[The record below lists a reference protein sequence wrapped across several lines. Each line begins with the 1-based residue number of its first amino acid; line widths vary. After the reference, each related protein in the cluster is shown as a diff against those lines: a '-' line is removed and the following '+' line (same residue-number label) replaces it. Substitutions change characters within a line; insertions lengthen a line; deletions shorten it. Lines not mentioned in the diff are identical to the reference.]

1 MQCLAI
7 LRRQGAGVTW
17 GRLSA
22 VVLTLGATVLAGC
35 GGSGGS
41 GGEGGDSG
49 ASTDGAAE
57 TAAPASKYHTV
68 PEGESIDLAY
78 VTNGIDPFW
87 TIAAAGVKAAAK
99 EMGVNAEVLM
109 PPKGVVDQKRM
120 IENSLANGVDG
131 LAISPIDAANQVGF
145 INQACKNTNVITQDS
160 DAPDSNRICFVGM
173 DNYKAGREAGK
184 LIKEVIPD
192 GGKVMIFVGRLEQLN
207 SQQRRQGVIDEL
219 IDAPM
224 QDGNNLTVSPPG
236 EPVKGDKYEIVG
248 TLTDN
253 FDYAKAK
260 ANAEDTMASHPD
272 LACMVGLFA
281 YNIPNCLQAVE
292 GAGKLNQ
299 IKMVSFDE
307 ADDTLAGI
315 AAGTVHGTVS
325 QQPFEY
331 GYQSIRILKGLA
343 QGDESVLPEGGTLE
357 VPVVIV
363 KKVNVEAFT
372 KKLAELKAQGA

>member
-1 MQCLAI
+1 MLRSVERASSRTVIFGAAI
-7 LRRQGAGVTW
+7 L
-17 GRLSA
+17 SA
-22 VVLTLGATVLAGC
+22 MAFSFTGC
-35 GGSGGS
+35 GGS
-41 GGEGGDSG
+41 EGG
-49 ASTDGAAE
+49 
-57 TAAPASKYHTV
+57 APANDGLEPGVGETNASAVDLHTV

-87 TIAAAGVKAAAK
+87 TIAAAGVKAAANDLD
-99 EMGVNAEVLM
+99 VNAEVLM

-120 IENSLANGVDG
+120 MENALARGIDG
-131 LAISPIDAANQVGF
+131 MAISPIDAANQVAF
-145 INQACKNTNVITQDS
+145 INQAAKVTNVITQDS
-160 DAPDSNRICFVGM
+160 DAPDANRLCFIGM

-207 SQQRRQGVIDEL
+207 AQQRRQGVIDEL

-224 QDGNNLTVSPPG
+224 QDGNNLNVSPPST
-236 EPVKGDKYEIVG
+236 PIKGDKYEIIS

-260 ANAEDTMASHPD
+260 SNAEDAMSANPD

-307 ADDTLAGI
+307 ADDTLAAI

-343 QGDESVLPEGGTLE
+343 QGDASVLPEGGTLE
-357 VPVVIV
+357 VPVVLV
-363 KKVNVEAFT
+363 RKENVEEFT
-372 KKLAELKAQGA
+372 AKLAELKALGA

>member
-1 MQCLAI
+1 
-7 LRRQGAGVTW
+7 
-17 GRLSA
+17 
-22 VVLTLGATVLAGC
+22 
-35 GGSGGS
+35 
-41 GGEGGDSG
+41 
-49 ASTDGAAE
+49 
-57 TAAPASKYHTV
+57 
-68 PEGESIDLAY
+68 
-78 VTNGIDPFW
+78 
-87 TIAAAGVKAAAK
+87 
-99 EMGVNAEVLM
+99 
-109 PPKGVVDQKRM
+109 
-120 IENSLANGVDG
+120 
-131 LAISPIDAANQVGF
+131 
-145 INQACKNTNVITQDS
+145 
-160 DAPDSNRICFVGM
+160 
-173 DNYKAGREAGK
+173 
-184 LIKEVIPD
+184 
-192 GGKVMIFVGRLEQLN
+192 MIFVGRLEQLN

-292 GAGKLNQ
+292 AAGKLNQ

-363 KKVNVEAFT
+363 KKDNVEEFT
-372 KKLAELKAQGA
+372 AKLAELKKLGEDA

>member
-1 MQCLAI
+1 MKMRKSFWESNLF
-7 LRRQGAGVTW
+7 LRPVGLITALYLVVT
-17 GRLSA
+17 A
-22 VVLTLGATVLAGC
+22 AVLAGC
-35 GGSGGS
+35 GGGDST
-41 GGEGGDSG
+41 GGESG
-49 ASTDGAAE
+49 TDAPEPMSLESAE
-57 TAAPASKYHTV
+57 IPEAAPA
-68 PEGESIDLAY
+68 PEEDIEVAY

-87 TIAAAGVKAAAK
+87 VIAAAGVKAGARDFNVSAQT
-99 EMGVNAEVLM
+99 LM
-109 PPKGVVDQKRM
+109 PPKGLVDQKRM
-120 IENSLANGVDG
+120 IETALANGIDG
-131 LAISPIDAANQVGF
+131 LAISPIDAANQVDF
-145 INQACKNTNVITQDS
+145 INQACTVTNVITQDS
-160 DAPDSNRICFVGM
+160 DAPESNRLCFVGM

-207 SQQRRQGVIDEL
+207 AQQRRQGVIDEL

-224 QDGNNLTVSPPG
+224 QDGNNLTVTPPS
-236 EPVKGDKYEIVG
+236 EVVAGDKYQVIG

-260 ANAEDTMASHPD
+260 SNAEDTMASHPD

-307 ADDTLAGI
+307 ADDTLAAI

-331 GYQSIRILKGLA
+331 GYESVRILAGLA
-343 QGDESVLPEGGTLE
+343 RGDKSVLPEGGVLE

-363 KKVNVEAFT
+363 RKDNVDEFT
-372 KKLAELKAQGA
+372 ANLAELKAQGED

>member
-1 MQCLAI
+1 MLRSFERASSRTVIFGAAI
-7 LRRQGAGVTW
+7 M
-17 GRLSA
+17 SA
-22 VVLTLGATVLAGC
+22 VGMTLTGC
-35 GGSGGS
+35 GGSDGGAD
-41 GGEGGDSG
+41 GD
-49 ASTDGAAE
+49 ASTAPAASDGAAD
-57 TAAPASKYHTV
+57 SIKLHVV

-99 EMGVNAEVLM
+99 DLDVNAEVLM

-120 IENSLANGVDG
+120 MENALARGIDG
-131 LAISPIDAANQVGF
+131 LAISPIDAANQVAF
-145 INQACKNTNVITQDS
+145 INQAAKVTNVITQDS
-160 DAPDSNRICFVGM
+160 DAPDANRLCFIGM

-207 SQQRRQGVIDEL
+207 AQQRRQGVIDEL

-224 QDGNNLTVSPPG
+224 QDGNNLNVSPPSTPIKG
-236 EPVKGDKYEIVG
+236 EKYEIIS

-260 ANAEDTMASHPD
+260 SNAEDAMAANPD

-307 ADDTLAGI
+307 ADDTLAAI

-343 QGDESVLPEGGTLE
+343 QGDASVLPEGGTLE
-357 VPVVIV
+357 VPVVLV
-363 KKVNVEAFT
+363 RKANVEEFT
-372 KKLAELKAQGA
+372 AKLAELKALGA

>member
-1 MQCLAI
+1 MLGSMNRFGCKKTLI
-7 LRRQGAGVTW
+7 GMGVL
-17 GRLSA
+17 GFGVFA
-22 VVLTLGATVLAGC
+22 LTGC
-35 GGSGGS
+35 SGGD
-41 GGEGGDSG
+41 GGGGT
-49 ASTDGAAE
+49 ASPDGAASVKQA
-57 TAAPASKYHTV
+57 TTLHTV
-68 PEGESIDLAY
+68 NEGDSIDLAY

-87 TIAAAGVKAAAK
+87 TIAAAGVRAAAK
-99 EMGVNAEVLM
+99 DLGVNAEVLM

-120 IENSLANGVDG
+120 IENALARGIDG
-131 LAISPIDAANQVGF
+131 LAISPIDAKNQVDF
-145 INQACKNTNVITQDS
+145 INEAAKVTNVITQDS
-160 DAPDSNRICFVGM
+160 DAPDANRLCFIGM

-207 SQQRRQGVIDEL
+207 AQQRRQGIIDEL

-224 QDGNNLTVSPPG
+224 QDGSNLTISPPSDVIKG
-236 EPVKGDKYEIVG
+236 EKYEILG

-253 FDYAKAK
+253 FDYPKAK

-292 GAGKLNQ
+292 AAGKLNQ

-307 ADDTLAGI
+307 ADDTLNAI

-343 QGDESVLPEGGTLE
+343 EGDESVLPEGGTLE

-363 KKVNVEAFT
+363 KQDNVAEFQA
-372 KKLAELKAQGA
+372 KLVELKAQGA

>member
-1 MQCLAI
+1 M
-7 LRRQGAGVTW
+7 LRSLKHVQSRTIFSGAV
-17 GRLSA
+17 LSSA
-22 VVLTLGATVLAGC
+22 MVLALTGC
-35 GGSGGS
+35 GGS
-41 GGEGGDSG
+41 EGGAPSD
-49 ASTDGAAE
+49 DGAAP
-57 TAAPASKYHTV
+57 AAGESNTSTDKLHTV
-68 PEGESIDLAY
+68 KEGDTIDLAY

-87 TIAAAGVKAAAK
+87 TIAAAGVKAAANDL
-99 EMGVNAEVLM
+99 GVNAEVLM
-109 PPKGVVDQKRM
+109 PPKGAKDQKTM
-120 IENSLANGVDG
+120 IENALARGIDG
-131 LAISPIDAANQVGF
+131 LAISPIDAKNQVKL
-145 INQACKNTNVITQDS
+145 INDAGKVTNVITQDS
-160 DAPDSNRICFVGM
+160 DAPDSNRLCFIGM
-173 DNYKAGREAGK
+173 DNYKAGRDAGT

-207 SQQRRQGVIDEL
+207 AQQRRQGIIDEL

-224 QDGNNLTVSPPG
+224 QDGNNLTVSPPA
-236 EPVKGDKYEIVG
+236 ELIEGDKYTIVG

-299 IKMVSFDE
+299 IKLVSFDE

-357 VPVVIV
+357 VPAVIV
-363 KKVNVEAFT
+363 RKDNVEAFT

>member
-1 MQCLAI
+1 MRNHKKLPGIAAAPWAALFLAV
-7 LRRQGAGVTW
+7 A
-17 GRLSA
+17 A
-22 VVLTLGATVLAGC
+22 VVAGC
-35 GGSGGS
+35 GGGDGG
-41 GGEGGDSG
+41 
-49 ASTDGAAE
+49 TPAAE
-57 TAAPASKYHTV
+57 GEAPGETTAPETAPALPVSDEKIEV
-68 PEGESIDLAY
+68 AY

-87 TIAAAGVKAAAK
+87 TIAAAGVRAAAK
-99 EMGVNAEVLM
+99 DFGVDAQVLM
-109 PPKGVVDQKRM
+109 PPKGLVDQKRM
-120 IENSLANGVDG
+120 IETALANGIDG
-131 LAISPIDAANQVGF
+131 LAISPIDAANQVRF
-145 INQACKNTNVITQDS
+145 INDACKVTNVITQDS
-160 DAPDSNRICFVGM
+160 DAPESNRLCFVGM

-207 SQQRRQGVIDEL
+207 AQQRRQGIIDEL

-224 QDGNNLTVSPPG
+224 QDGNKLTVTPPA
-236 EPVKGDKYEIVG
+236 EVVKGDTYEVIG

-253 FDYAKAK
+253 FDYSKAK

-307 ADDTLAGI
+307 ADDTLAAI

-325 QQPFEY
+325 QQPFKY
-331 GYQSIRILKGLA
+331 GYESIRILTGLA
-343 QGDESVLPEGGTLE
+343 KGDKSVLPEGGVLE

-363 KKVNVEAFT
+363 RKDNVAEFT
-372 KKLAELKAQGA
+372 AKLAELKALGAE